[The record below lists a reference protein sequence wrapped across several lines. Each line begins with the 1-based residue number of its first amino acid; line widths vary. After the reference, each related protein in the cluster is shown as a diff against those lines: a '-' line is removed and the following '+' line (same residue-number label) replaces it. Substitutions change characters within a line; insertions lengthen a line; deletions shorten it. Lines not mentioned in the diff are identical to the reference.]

1 MDFARVVTKLLCS
14 YKILSSK
21 QAMSDK
27 NIVERMMQG
36 IPTAPFVS
44 QDHFSV
50 LALFQELIKRKSSL
64 LLS

>member
-50 LALFQELIKRKSSL
+50 LALFQ
-64 LLS
+64 